1 MMMHN
6 DFHDIK
12 LWAINMLFISI
23 SFAPIETFL
32 KILSLLL
39 AIGYTLRRWYL
50 LEKNNKNEN

>member
-1 MMMHN
+1 MHN

>member
-12 LWAINMLFISI
+12 LWAVNALFISI
-23 SFAPIETFL
+23 SFAPIEMFL
-32 KILSLLL
+32 KILSLVL

-50 LEKNNKNEN
+50 LEKNNKDED